1 MSEKFRGCPIEP
13 KIDVLDEHIRRD
25 DHVGFGVFRQNGA
38 VVADIIEGVFV
49 LNVMDEVEFRTHQI
63 SIDTSLINTY
73 NNGEWFIKDFN
84 TFETKMGQAAVVI
97 PEKIYF
103 KIGEVCDLVGVQA
116 HVLRYWETEF
126 PMLSP
131 QKNRSGQRSYR
142 RRDVE
147 IALRIKELLYDEMF
161 TIAGAKKKLQA
172 ELRET
177 SKLKIVHPE
186 PKDRGHLKPVE
197 APSLFDE
204 DEDEIED
211 LDMSLTVSQE
221 QYEGLSAERREALK
235 SLAVQLLE
243 LREMLKTDQT
253 REAANHLRKY

>member
-1 MSEKFRGCPIEP
+1 MVRP
-13 KIDVLDEHIRRD
+13 
-25 DHVGFGVFRQNGA
+25 A
-38 VVADIIEGVFV
+38 VI
-49 LNVMDEVEFRTHQI
+49 
-63 SIDTSLINTY
+63 
-73 NNGEWFIKDFN
+73 
-84 TFETKMGQAAVVI
+84 I

-147 IALRIKELLYDEMF
+147 IALRIKELLYDELF
-161 TIAGAKKKLQA
+161 TIAGAKKKLQT

-186 PKDRGHLKPVE
+186 QPNNGLPE
-197 APSLFDE
+197 PSDEPMLFD
-204 DEDEIED
+204 DE
-211 LDMSLTVSQE
+211 LDIDDNETRVSDQQTSVANLTPE
-221 QYEGLSAERREALK
+221 KREALR
-235 SLAVQLLE
+235 SLAAQLLE
-243 LREMLKTDQT
+243 QREILKTDQT
-253 REAANHLRKY
+253 PEAEQHLRKY

>member
-1 MSEKFRGCPIEP
+1 
-13 KIDVLDEHIRRD
+13 
-25 DHVGFGVFRQNGA
+25 
-38 VVADIIEGVFV
+38 
-49 LNVMDEVEFRTHQI
+49 
-63 SIDTSLINTY
+63 
-73 NNGEWFIKDFN
+73 
-84 TFETKMGQAAVVI
+84 MGQPAVVI

-147 IALRIKELLYDEMF
+147 ISIRIKQLLYDEMF

-186 PKDRGHLKPVE
+186 PKDKPEYLRPVE
-197 APSLFDE
+197 SPGLFE
-204 DEDEIED
+204 DELELSDDVQADESANVNF
-211 LDMSLTVSQE
+211 LDHDK
-221 QYEGLSAERREALK
+221 REALK
-235 SLAVQLLE
+235 ALAHQLLE
-243 LREMLKTDQT
+243 LREILRAG
-253 REAANHLRKY
+253 RE